1 MKRLRIWSCLLVV
14 VAAMVLSGCAYIH
27 TKTPFDSDLNET
39 ELGAKRGTADAHSV
53 LWLVAWGDA
62 SYAAAAQNGDIRI
75 LKHADQETLTV
86 LFGLYTR
93 WRVIVYGD

>member
-14 VAAMVLSGCAYIH
+14 VAATVLTGCAYIH

-39 ELGAKRGTADAHSV
+39 ELGTKRGTADAHSV

>member
-1 MKRLRIWSCLLVV
+1 MKRLRIWSCLLVIV
-14 VAAMVLSGCAYIH
+14 VAMVLTGCAYIH
-27 TKTPFDSDLNET
+27 TKTPFDSDLNKT
-39 ELGAKRGTADAHSV
+39 ELGTKRGTADAHGV